1 MTTPL
6 RRPVSARH
14 AFALAFDLAVRRDA
28 LQSLIVPLLLR
39 SPWIVALALLP
50 SPGENG
56 GRALLLWSCAA
67 LGDTLSALTVDAM
80 LRVRAR
86 SVFQTPLEVR
96 PGSALESYAQG
107 LSRVPWLFVTEMV
120 RRFAMALGALFLFV
134 PGIWFAFR
142 LAFATESVVLS
153 EKNTSAAFR
162 HSFRLTAGRFER
174 WLELTILSLAIVLA
188 GWFGLAA
195 VMVAVRAFSV
205 ETWGSI
211 AYLAAVA
218 VWPILQYAWTFF
230 YLRLAELE
238 RPPMQEVGPAYAWG
252 AGAATR
258 EPAGAVAS
266 GDGAPVAPIA
276 PPDPTEG
283 GGDEPQ
289 MGGPG
294 IQPSPTP
301 GA

>member
-56 GRALLLWSCAA
+56 RALLLWSCAA

-107 LSRVPWLFVTEMV
+107 LARVPWLFATEML
-120 RRFAMALGALFLFV
+120 RRFAIALGALFLFV

-174 WLELTILSLAIVLA
+174 WLELTILSIAIVLA
-188 GWFGLAA
+188 AWFGLAA

-218 VWPILQYAWTFF
+218 VWPILQYAWTFI

-252 AGAATR
+252 ASAAPTA
-258 EPAGAVAS
+258 EPAGAIAT
-266 GDGAPVAPIA
+266 GDGAPEV
-276 PPDPTEG
+276 PPGPTEA

-289 MGGPG
+289 MGGSG

-301 GA
+301 TA